1 MELISLYGDACDVK
15 LEYYPAK
22 EKKTDAVFV
31 VLPGGGYTGLA
42 AHEGPAYAEYL
53 NSIGMDA
60 FVLYYRVSPNRFP
73 LPLMDARR
81 AVRYVRANAEKYGV
95 SPDKIVIMGSSA
107 GGHLSALASNYRAE
121 IPEEEG
127 DELLHVSPM
136 PNASVLC
143 YPVIALSDLA
153 ISHVGSTV
161 NLLGVQGMP
170 NAKTVDPLYLID
182 ENTPPAFLWH
192 TSDDAVVNVTNS
204 LRYGEKL
211 REHGIPFEMHIFPK
225 GRHGLG
231 LAPLN
236 ENIQVWAKLLHTWLG
251 EIGFLTKD

>member
-1 MELISLYGDACDVK
+1 METLSLYGDACDVK
-15 LEYYPAK
+15 MEYYPAN
-22 EKKTDAVFV
+22 EKKTDTVFV

-42 AHEGPAYAEYL
+42 AHEGPGYAEYL
-53 NSIGMDA
+53 NSLGIDA

-81 AVRYVRANAEKYGV
+81 AVRYVRANAKKYGV

-121 IPEEEG
+121 IAEEAG
-127 DELLHVSPM
+127 DDLLSVSPM

-161 NLLGVQGMP
+161 NLLGIQGMSC
-170 NAKTVDPLYLID
+170 AKSVDPLHLID
-182 ENTPPAFLWH
+182 KNTPPAFLWH
-192 TSDDAVVNVTNS
+192 TSDDAVVNVINS
-204 LRYGEKL
+204 LRYGEKM
-211 REHGIPFEMHIFPK
+211 REYGIPFEMHIFPK
-225 GRHGLG
+225 GKHGLG

-236 ENIQVWAKLLHTWLG
+236 ENIRAWAELLPVWLK
-251 EIGFLTKD
+251 EIGFFPG